1 MKKLITL
8 LSIALCLS
16 ACVAHPTYGSK
27 AQCEGW
33 LKNDGD
39 RESYIWAYTL
49 PNTRHGLSKG
59 FDIGHEIPF
68 VPLTGIIGAVVGTA
82 VGVVEDVLNMI
93 PGALSVAII
102 NPMYDCKKDK
112 DD

>member
-1 MKKLITL
+1 MKKLAIL
-8 LSIALCLS
+8 IALMISLS

-33 LKNDGD
+33 LKNDGE

-49 PNTRHGLSKG
+49 PNTRNGLSTG

-82 VGVVEDVLNMI
+82 VGVVEDVLNMV
-93 PGALSVAII
+93 PGALSVMII
-102 NPMYDCKKDK
+102 NPMYECNKDK